1 MEQTIAAEWGR
12 FLRDLEAKGIQVL
25 SENNSDNQNDATPG
39 TRRVHREGTKQAV
52 WQRLQDAIAM
62 PPEPDVPLFDESSA
76 AAADQAHDEAAGADR
91 SFLEQFTRSST
102 EDNIQSARQN
112 ATAGEPSGSELQ
124 SSAKSENSSFQVRS
138 MWIGTGFEERRV
150 LVAPPAA
157 DASAPEQQE
166 ATNLEDTSVETPS
179 WTTNERL
186 EEKMWNSFAYEDAPE
201 SSSAASNGTSPHP
214 TQNQDSSR
222 WYMLNGVLGG
232 AKSQQETPADAP
244 DGNVPLL
251 EVFSLA
257 GGVGKTSLV
266 ATLGRALSA
275 LGEKVLLVEATPFGT
290 LPYFFG
296 ACDSR
301 PGALR
306 TFRPPSSSSDA
317 PIRLISVD
325 PEPLVSENAGQAS
338 LATEIQDWSGG
349 ASRVIVDV
357 GTGSTQSFRELSR
370 MSPLVLVPLI
380 PDINSVLTANA
391 IESLFQRQVGG
402 LPAESD
408 VYYVLNQFDPSL
420 PLHADVRNVLQERL
434 GERLLPFALERTP
447 AVSEALAEGMTIMD
461 YAPDSPMAEG
471 IITLAK
477 WLEDVMAPADLNSR
491 GRWSER

>member
-1 MEQTIAAEWGR
+1 
-12 FLRDLEAKGIQVL
+12 
-25 SENNSDNQNDATPG
+25 
-39 TRRVHREGTKQAV
+39 
-52 WQRLQDAIAM
+52 
-62 PPEPDVPLFDESSA
+62 
-76 AAADQAHDEAAGADR
+76 
-91 SFLEQFTRSST
+91 
-102 EDNIQSARQN
+102 
-112 ATAGEPSGSELQ
+112 
-124 SSAKSENSSFQVRS
+124 
-138 MWIGTGFEERRV
+138 
-150 LVAPPAA
+150 
-157 DASAPEQQE
+157 
-166 ATNLEDTSVETPS
+166 
-179 WTTNERL
+179 
-186 EEKMWNSFAYEDAPE
+186 MWNSFAYEDAPE

>member
-25 SENNSDNQNDATPG
+25 SENNSDNKSDATPE
-39 TRRVHREGTKQAV
+39 TRTVHREGTKQAV
-52 WQRLQDAIAM
+52 WQRLQDAIAI
-62 PPEPDVPLFDESSA
+62 PPEPEVPLFDEASA
-76 AAADQAHDEAAGADR
+76 AATDQAQEEAESADR
-91 SFLEQFTRSST
+91 AFLEQFTRSSA
-102 EDNIQSARQN
+102 EDNPRSGRQN
-112 ATAGEPSGSELQ
+112 ATAEKPSGSEFK
-124 SSAKSENSSFQVRS
+124 SNARSENGSFQVRS
-138 MWIGTGFEERRV
+138 MWVGTGFEERRV
-150 LVAPPAA
+150 LVAPPATDPSAA
-157 DASAPEQQE
+157 DQQQTTPPEDISMQ
-166 ATNLEDTSVETPS
+166 TPS
-179 WTTNERL
+179 LTTNERL

-201 SSSAASNGTSPHP
+201 PSSATSNGTSPHP

-222 WYMLNGVLGG
+222 WFMLNGVLGG
-232 AKSQQETPADAP
+232 AKSQQETPVDAH

-296 ACDSR
+296 ACDCR
-301 PGALR
+301 PGTLR

-317 PIRLISVD
+317 PIRLVSVD
-325 PEPLVSENAGQAS
+325 PEPLDSENAGQAS
-338 LATEIQDWSGG
+338 LATEIQGWSGG

-357 GTGSTQSFRELSR
+357 GTGSTESFRELSR

-380 PDINSVLTANA
+380 PDINSVLTANT
-391 IESLFQRQVGG
+391 IESFFQRQVGG
-402 LPAESD
+402 LPGEPD

-420 PLHADVRNVLQERL
+420 PFHADVRNVLQERL

-461 YAPDSPMAEG
+461 YAPDSPVAEG